1 MAKEEV
7 VLFPAICRLERD
19 RRYPA
24 GPFGSVRNPM
34 GVMEAEHDEA
44 GDALGVMRAAT
55 DDFSPPADACPTFR
69 ALLGALAE
77 VEVDLFRHVHKEN
90 NVLFPRAI
98 RLEDELIR
106 AGQTRGPGR
115 NLL

>member
-1 MAKEEV
+1 MA
-7 VLFPAICRLERD
+7 
-19 RRYPA
+19 
-24 GPFGSVRNPM
+24 
-34 GVMEAEHDEA
+34 AEHGEA
-44 GDALGVMRAAT
+44 GDALAAMRSLT

-77 VEVDLFRHVHKEN
+77 LEGDMVRHVHKEN

-106 AGQTRGPGR
+106 AGATAGPPR
-115 NLL
+115 DLPVR